1 VRLAFGA
8 LFIKQRLGLTDE
20 ETVEKIRENAYLQYF
35 PGFAGYS
42 SKAPFDPS
50 MMVHFR
56 NRFSQEELN
65 RINELIVERG
75 KALVKEAMASVQD
88 EDDSDDS
95 VAPLRVV

>member
-95 VAPLRVV
+95 LAPLRVV